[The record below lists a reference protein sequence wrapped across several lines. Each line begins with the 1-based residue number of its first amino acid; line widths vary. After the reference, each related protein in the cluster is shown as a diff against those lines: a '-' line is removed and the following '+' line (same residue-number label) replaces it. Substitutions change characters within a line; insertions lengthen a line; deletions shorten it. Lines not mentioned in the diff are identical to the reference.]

1 MQEGGEGCSPGA
13 AEAQP
18 VLSSGAP
25 QAEAWVDTGSMQG
38 WSSPG
43 ARMGANPPGV
53 QLDKTIDRSRHHWLP
68 LTSFTVWTS
77 PHSDGT
83 CGQGL
88 PNFQWHRPRRRWGS
102 SNFRIYETPQGVLLG
117 CKVQDPGA
125 RSPILGVP
133 NVTWTMLTR
142 VCWGWHQLADNP
154 VQGCH

>member
-1 MQEGGEGCSPGA
+1 MVVALRSLETSEPGAREQPVHPQEKVLGVAVGVSWRGVVQEGGEGCSPGA

-83 CGQGL
+83 CGQEL
-88 PNFQWHRPRRRWGS
+88 PNF
-102 SNFRIYETPQGVLLG
+102 
-117 CKVQDPGA
+117 
-125 RSPILGVP
+125 
-133 NVTWTMLTR
+133 
-142 VCWGWHQLADNP
+142 
-154 VQGCH
+154 